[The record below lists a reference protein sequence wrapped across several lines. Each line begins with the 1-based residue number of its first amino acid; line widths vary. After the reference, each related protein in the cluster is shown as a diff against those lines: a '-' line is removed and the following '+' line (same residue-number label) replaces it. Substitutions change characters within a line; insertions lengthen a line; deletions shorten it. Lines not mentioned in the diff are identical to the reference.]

1 MALDHGTSLEGRR
14 RDLNFKIRQ
23 CERRLDEIDDLEQ
36 TYGKIDEST
45 LNKRYDLRTQLTDH
59 RDALMFYDDNAES
72 LGASFSRIKDLPHVV
87 YSGAQD
93 FALALA
99 RKLRQ
104 CYDNGD
110 LERPTREDRG
120 HPCFHSDI
128 EYALDKLKQNGGRSA
143 DFANDWLFVR
153 EGQPGYDNLPNPL
166 NKNTN
171 PDFVSTKRGAHGYF
185 VIEAKFDQLGSS
197 KTKRDRYKGQQADY
211 LSSDC
216 EGVIL
221 LAYEER
227 CTSSDLRELLRKE
240 LEGVFDMRAVAVGV
254 VNTTG
259 VEQLPSAEEDI
270 DGDGGFDIESQL
282 SDGEDYHL
290 PEPSPEALTP
300 GSTPAFMSMSE
311 DLLKPEALGGDRRLW
326 DLWLSIKAETPE
338 HGRPRILDWC
348 FFDVPR
354 YMLEI
359 RNYLHDKRQWLKPDE
374 HIPEMLAGGSTQMG
388 KTMFIVIGVCVAKK
402 LEAASVVIT
411 HKVAGRNSLAHKIRD
426 ALDALN
432 KADKLGQLNPRCMA
446 YAEEGKT
453 EANRRDMLEN
463 DNCIVISDTAAQI
476 AEARG
481 SMYNILQKLQHE
493 SESRGRFILFKDEA
507 DSMLRTNDRR
517 LRLETSI
524 DKLTPSTSNYH
535 GAQLVINISATLM
548 PVFLEMA
555 RTRAKPRGPVF
566 LTSVPREFS
575 IEYSGVVNF
584 WPLKSVDPKLHLDV
598 DAEATDSRP
607 LFLDPSLSRDPDSLG
622 INKQVDHIFEDAC
635 SADGAKKKA
644 LLLDISLTKVYV
656 EGSIFDKAEVMQAK
670 HPNLHVVVYC
680 GRGVVVNVAKG
691 FVPSVDGID
700 VDSATRRG
708 KVLLP
713 EWKPRIIAPDAG
725 QKGGAWYTTALKDD
739 WGKGSEARRS
749 TIGPGKRISD
759 GARRAR
765 VDEVL
770 NALEFAL
777 ETAGRGDDPIAV
789 FGYSMMARGESFV
802 TDQRVPSH
810 LVLFMTA
817 GASFDLLVQTA
828 GRATF
833 LRAHLLRENGWVDE
847 QQKPVVRVLMPEQ
860 DYKVIRRYPDLI
872 NLVDQ
877 HVRGGTSLEEL
888 FSDESVLKEV
898 ELLQDFADSRRH
910 GFGDKRKAYPTGWMG
925 SDDSLPD
932 GSESLADVLQRLK
945 LPKKYETIWFDYS
958 ASGDYTWYECTVSN
972 IRLKDG
978 AEEPFEDRDVE
989 YLLKCTDRSI
999 VSLDE
1004 WLLLDV
1010 DSAWTRHREDI
1021 PRGDNIHEP
1030 WILKDLGKIR
1040 KVVQELLK
1048 EQRGSWLT
1056 VKGIEDHLRTMA
1068 IAGRSLGGLSG
1079 DDLRH
1084 CMDSGGSLPGA
1095 VLQYLSERARPATI
1109 QRRRHLQ
1116 LPDDW
1121 DCSAKVQSRK
1131 DGRKGT
1137 IRDITSLPSS
1147 AGPMIE
1153 LDDEQTMPASDFTGK
1168 NRAWPAHLMIVE
1180 QPVGTPL
1187 GREVTYEKFAGSS
1200 TQSFDASEPT
1210 PEGLFEYRYTTAP
1223 VAHIAAAAPLLGP
1236 SAEPPID
1243 SPARKRKV
1251 GADGDVESGGRLSS
1265 RQREKRACG
1274 GTTAPIDLTRD
1285 ETSLEPNDMRI
1296 LIDEIGA
1303 SWPTLIKL
1311 LEKGNVISKDR
1322 QRTLVAGCDGH
1333 DEDGISEDLRRA
1345 CIDSCQPTAAPRL
1358 EWAHLFDLPKKHLEQ
1373 LCENAGVMEDGLSK
1387 KDMEAPLKTDIK
1399 RRRKEKLKQKR
1410 ASAKPLT
1417 DSPMT
1422 DE

>member
-1 MALDHGTSLEGRR
+1 MALDHGTSLEDRR

-59 RDALMFYDDNAES
+59 RDALKFYDDNAES
-72 LGASFSRIKDLPHVV
+72 LGASFSRIKDLPHVLC
-87 YSGAQD
+87 SGAQD
-93 FALALA
+93 FAVELA

-282 SDGEDYHL
+282 SDGEDYNL

-481 SMYNILQKLQHE
+481 SMYNILKKLQHE

-566 LTSVPREFS
+566 LTSVPRDFS
-575 IEYSGVVNF
+575 IKYSGVVNF
-584 WPLKSVDPKLHLDV
+584 SPLKSVDPKLHLDV

-739 WGKGSEARRS
+739 WGKVSEARRS

-833 LRAHLLRENGWVDE
+833 LREHLLHKNGWVDE
-847 QQKPVVRVLMPEQ
+847 KQKPVVRVLMPEQ

-1010 DSAWTRHREDI
+1010 DSAWTRKREDI
-1021 PRGDNIHEP
+1021 PRGANIHEP
-1030 WILKDLGKIR
+1030 WILKDSGKIR

-1048 EQRGSWLT
+1048 EQPGSWLT
-1056 VKGIEDHLRTMA
+1056 AKGIEDHLHTMA
-1068 IAGRSLGGLSG
+1068 LTAGRSLGGLSG

-1121 DCSAKVQSRK
+1121 DCSAWVQSRK

-1153 LDDEQTMPASDFTGK
+1153 LDDGKTMSASDFTGK
-1168 NRAWPAHLMIVE
+1168 TRDWPSHLIIVE
-1180 QPVGTPL
+1180 QPVGKQLLEP
-1187 GREVTYEKFAGSS
+1187 VSYVDFVGSS
-1200 TQSFDASEPT
+1200 KYSSSVAPQ
-1210 PEGLFEYRYTTAP
+1210 GLFEYSYDTRAATTGKPPPRRTVSAP
-1223 VAHIAAAAPLLGP
+1223 AGASSSRDTPPRRAREPGAHESRSVPSRSQPQRTKRPRVDPNPISVTGIMNPDDMRTIIEHKPNWEELHELLSKLLDDTDLDRLKGDP
-1236 SAEPPID
+1236 AKPKYIPKALRRECID
-1243 SPARKRKV
+1243 RCDAMKTPDDK
-1251 GADGDVESGGRLSS
+1251 ERLSWEHFNTLRDDTLESWCLIFAVDAEDDDWDS
-1265 RQREKRACG
+1265 R
-1274 GTTAPIDLTRD
+1274 
-1285 ETSLEPNDMRI
+1285 S
-1296 LIDEIGA
+1296 
-1303 SWPTLIKL
+1303 
-1311 LEKGNVISKDR
+1311 
-1322 QRTLVAGCDGH
+1322 
-1333 DEDGISEDLRRA
+1333 RRW
-1345 CIDSCQPTAAPRL
+1345 RR
-1358 EWAHLFDLPKKHLEQ
+1358 LPKSEMA
-1373 LCENAGVMEDGLSK
+1373 N
-1387 KDMEAPLKTDIK
+1387 
-1399 RRRKEKLKQKR
+1399 KLAAMIRSQ
-1410 ASAKPLT
+1410 AES
-1417 DSPMT
+1417 DSS
-1422 DE
+1422 